1 MKNSQ
6 KLFTAT
12 LLAYLGGAS
21 GFSSLPS
28 SKSTSS
34 TSLNMGLLD
43 FLGLGGKSGFDD
55 PCVMGDEEIMSPK
68 AHGTS
73 ATPVM
78 ENLRW
83 ECECPWSMIFI
94 TSFEN
99 WNYSS
104 NEFLYCT

>member
-1 MKNSQ
+1 MKHSH
-6 KLFTAT
+6 KLFAVT

-21 GFSSLPS
+21 GFSPLPSS
-28 SKSTSS
+28 SKSTSP

-43 FLGLGGKSGFDD
+43 FLGLGGKSGFGD

-83 ECECPWSMIFI
+83 ECECP
-94 TSFEN
+94 
-99 WNYSS
+99 
-104 NEFLYCT
+104 

>member
-1 MKNSQ
+1 MKTSQ
-6 KLFTAT
+6 KLFTVT
-12 LLAYLGGAS
+12 LLAYLGGAY

-28 SKSTSS
+28 SSSKSKSS

-55 PCVMGDEEIMSPK
+55 PCVIGDEEIMSPK

-83 ECECPWSMIFI
+83 ECECP
-94 TSFEN
+94 
-99 WNYSS
+99 
-104 NEFLYCT
+104 

>member
-6 KLFTAT
+6 KLFTVT

-21 GFSSLPS
+21 GFSLLPSS
-28 SKSTSS
+28 SKSTPS
-34 TSLNMGLLD
+34 TSLSMGLLD

-55 PCVMGDEEIMSPK
+55 PCVIGDEEIMSPK

-78 ENLRW
+78 DNLRW
-83 ECECPWSMIFI
+83 ECKCP
-94 TSFEN
+94 
-99 WNYSS
+99 
-104 NEFLYCT
+104 